1 MHASSAQAF
10 FPPTDM
16 LVPDRFLPLF
26 SGCFGSAGVT
36 VVGFTALPIQASS
49 SQTSLLDT
57 DMDDRKLRSFAFAPL
72 GGVFMVGLLQLKY
85 FMN

>member
-1 MHASSAQAF
+1 MHASSEQAS

-16 LVPDRFLPLF
+16 LVPDGFLPLV
-26 SGCFGSAGVT
+26 SGCEASAGVS

-57 DMDDRKLRSFAFAPL
+57 DMDDRKLRSFGFALL
-72 GGVFMVGLLQLKY
+72 GGVFMAGLLPPSDR
-85 FMN
+85 